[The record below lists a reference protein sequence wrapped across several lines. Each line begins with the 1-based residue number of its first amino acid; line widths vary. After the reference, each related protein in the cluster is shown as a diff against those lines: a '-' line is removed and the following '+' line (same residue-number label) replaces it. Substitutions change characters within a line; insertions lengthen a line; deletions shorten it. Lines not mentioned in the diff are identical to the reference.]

1 MELDIWQLGS
11 AFKQTLHIRQSKI
24 ILIILISTEK
34 LVSPVILKTLNIYLE
49 MSTWSS
55 NFNHNFGFVAEEI
68 FEQGILENLDRC
80 FNSFKKIVL

>member
-1 MELDIWQLGS
+1 
-11 AFKQTLHIRQSKI
+11 
-24 ILIILISTEK
+24 
-34 LVSPVILKTLNIYLE
+34 

-80 FNSFKKIVL
+80 FDSFKKIVLTPLSTLIDEFLQVGTLC